1 MPFLRAGAYN
11 VMTMSGTPGLV
22 YLKEKSPPRAGRTS
36 GIGWI
41 LYHGTAH
48 APLHVRFT
56 PSAAAG
62 TAAALSLKEN
72 VAPRSVDVSEL
83 QRILVRN
90 GLNIGQG
97 FRKLPA
103 LEKLGDADYSGFNEK
118 LINGNG

>member
-1 MPFLRAGAYN
+1 MDFISWN
-11 VMTMSGTPGLV
+11 GTC
-22 YLKEKSPPRAGRTS
+22 SPPRPDQPRPPRQAMGDN
-36 GIGWI
+36 
-41 LYHGTAH
+41 
-48 APLHVRFT
+48 P
-56 PSAAAG
+56 
-62 TAAALSLKEN
+62 LSLKEN

-97 FRKLPA
+97 FRKLHA